1 MNQKIRLYMFFDSQ
15 IHSLYKYMV
24 DFLGDP
30 VLYKIKDDTE
40 HSFFGVQVFS
50 DNFKEKQFLI
60 CKTMKKET
68 SEIKL
73 SKLPWFSLQTRKI
86 SDRSEFDDLKKI
98 HLNKNFDSNLKHV
111 QIEKVR
117 SEKNVVHYQ
126 IPNQNRV
133 KISLL
138 HADEYYNHDKT
149 NLQYLINLFDCIIVI
164 ERKKN

>member
-1 MNQKIRLYMFFDSQ
+1 MFFDSQ
-15 IHSLYKYMV
+15 IHCLYKYLA

-30 VLYKIKDDTE
+30 VLYKIKDDTK

-50 DNFKEKQFLI
+50 DNFKEKQFVI
-60 CKTMKKET
+60 CKTIMKKDT
-68 SEIKL
+68 SEIQL
-73 SKLPWFSLQTRKI
+73 SKLAWLSLQTRKI

-111 QIEKVR
+111 HIEKVNA
-117 SEKNVVHYQ
+117 EKNIVHYK

-138 HADEYYNHDKT
+138 NADEYYNHDKT